1 MSEIADFCVICVCF
15 LCVCARDLS
24 RIYLYVHSQRT
35 NFSLSLSLSLSL
47 SVRVSMFTFRIS
59 TATSSHAIPLE
70 AGYAQVIRRMA
81 GNVQEGGLAPRR
93 NATTPTTT
101 ITTTHTYSVL
111 PNSHIVV
118 LYLSS
123 ILTHTHTHIHIH
135 QRVRT
140 ASKPAIKRVR
150 THVRTYVHFFFFHI
164 TPSLHG
170 PFHHHQT
177 ARGRG
182 GSGKLSLGRLLLG
195 LLG

>member
-35 NFSLSLSLSLSL
+35 NFSLSLSLSL

-123 ILTHTHTHIHIH
+123 ILTHTHTPTHTH
-135 QRVRT
+135 T
-140 ASKPAIKRVR
+140 SKGENSKQACDQES
-150 THVRTYVHFFFFHI
+150 TYVRTYVHFFFFHI
-164 TPSLHG
+164 TTSLHG